1 MNLVLCSQS
10 PRRIKILKDL
20 GFEFE
25 SFPPNI
31 NEEEIHNENPFQ
43 YLRRISS
50 SKIDFIISNRE
61 KHFST
66 NGLSKTDD
74 SIYLSSDTIVVF
86 QNKILHKTSDET
98 EAIQTLTS
106 LNGNSHFV
114 HSSIC
119 IKSNNNLFFDYD
131 TTEVQFKLWTLHEIK
146 NYLKDYKPFDKA
158 GCYGIQDQ
166 EGPVLKFIGSYS
178 NVLGFP
184 MRKFFQYSEIW
195 KQSLL
200 Q

>member
-25 SFPPNI
+25 FFPPNI
-31 NEEEIHNENPFQ
+31 NEDEIHNEDPFQ

-50 SKIDFIISNRE
+50 SKIDFIISKRKNLYYTHE
-61 KHFST
+61 
-66 NGLSKTDD
+66 LSKTDD
-74 SIYLSSDTIVVF
+74 SIYISSDTIVVF

-146 NYLKDYKPFDKA
+146 KYLKDYKPFDKA